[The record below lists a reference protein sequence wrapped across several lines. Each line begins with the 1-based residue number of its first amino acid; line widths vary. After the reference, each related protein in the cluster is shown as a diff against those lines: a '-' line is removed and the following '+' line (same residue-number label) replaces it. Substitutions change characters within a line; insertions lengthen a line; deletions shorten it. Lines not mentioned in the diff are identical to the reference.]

1 MSDKLPHHRPTALP
15 DRRLILTGGLAGLA
29 MTAVSNTALPTAA
42 FARESQALT
51 FFRIGTGPPAETLY
65 SLGTAI
71 SAGISRPPG
80 SSPCDEG
87 GVCGVPGLIA
97 VAQSRAGSIPNIQD
111 LITGEL
117 ESALVYADIAY
128 WAYKSGGP
136 FLDGIGVPDLRV
148 IANLIPVSLHG
159 VVRADSGIQSV
170 RDLKGKVVSIGS
182 GGSGTGRIVEVLL
195 RLNGLSKEDIH
206 PVSLAPGPAADRLIS
221 GEIDAFFDMGAAPVD
236 AIDELT
242 EEADIKLLPIDPA
255 SVEKLKLFFP
265 FLDKGRIEAGVY
277 PGTEAVE
284 TAKLGVQWVV
294 RDETD
299 SRLIEDITRALWQ
312 SSTAKV
318 FNDNNPGHRFPTL
331 EEGRRDGLVPLHP
344 GAKAYYDSLP
354 QSS

>member
-1 MSDKLPHHRPTALP
+1 MSNHIQKSTPPVQP
-15 DRRLILTGGLAGLA
+15 DRRQILRYGLSGLAC
-29 MTAVSNTALPTAA
+29 SALPVSAMA
-42 FARESQALT
+42 QESQALT

-97 VAQSRAGSIPNIQD
+97 VAQSRAGSIPNIKD
-111 LITGEL
+111 LRAGEL
-117 ESALVYADIAY
+117 ESALVYADVAY

-159 VVRADSGIQSV
+159 VVQAGSGIQSV
-170 RDLKGKVVSIGS
+170 RDLKDKVVSIGS

-195 RLNGLSKEDIH
+195 RINGLSMQDIH
-206 PVSLAPGPAADRLIS
+206 PVSLAPGPAADKLIS

-242 EEADIKLLPIDPA
+242 DESDIKLLPIDSA
-255 SVEKLKLFFP
+255 AVDKLKLFFP
-265 FLDKGRIEAGVY
+265 FLDKGRIPENTY
-277 PGTEAVE
+277 PGIGEVE

-299 SRLIEDITRALWQ
+299 SGLIEDITRALWQ
-312 SSTAKV
+312 SSTADV
-318 FNDNNPGHRFPTL
+318 FNDNNPGHRFPSL
-331 EEGRRDGLVPLHP
+331 EEGRASGLVPIHP
-344 GAKAYYDSLP
+344 GAKAYYDSIVQ
-354 QSS
+354 QS